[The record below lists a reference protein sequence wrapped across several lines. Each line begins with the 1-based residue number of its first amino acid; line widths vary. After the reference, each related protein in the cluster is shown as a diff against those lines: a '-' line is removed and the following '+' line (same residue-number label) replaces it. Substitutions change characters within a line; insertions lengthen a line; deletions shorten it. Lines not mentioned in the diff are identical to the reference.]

1 MIQEDQE
8 ILLIDL
14 CARLSYGVKIH
25 IDCIDGC
32 KHIVGDAILN
42 KINTITNLYFDFCDF
57 EQDFT
62 NGDCCPPNG
71 FGGNFLLKIENFK
84 PYLRPMLSMTEEE
97 WDEISKIDWKRG
109 IMFSRHLTLCI
120 DGDVIDLLNKKM
132 LDWRGLIE
140 KGLALEAPEGMYNV

>member
-57 EQDFT
+57 EQDFK
-62 NGDCCPPNG
+62 NGDICPLNG
-71 FGGNFLLKIENFK
+71 FGGKFLLKIWNFK
-84 PYLRPMLSMTEEE
+84 PYLRPMSSMTEVEKTIYEDLIYCDGYTKFETYDKVIE
-97 WDEISKIDWKRG
+97 W
-109 IMFSRHLTLCI
+109 
-120 DGDVIDLLNKKM
+120 LNAHHF
-132 LDWRGLIE
+132 DYRGLIE
-140 KGLALEAPEGMYNV
+140 KGLALKAPEGMYNV